1 MRQVGRT
8 GTFIAVARLVSALA
22 PPPSLLSLVA
32 APPPPWQL
40 VLAMRA
46 ARPKMVQ
53 HRDQYLFIFQCVRD
67 FLKTRSK

>member
-1 MRQVGRT
+1 M
-8 GTFIAVARLVSALA
+8 ARLISALT

-32 APPPPWQL
+32 APPSPWQL
-40 VLAMRA
+40 VLGMRA

-67 FLKTRSK
+67 FLKSRNK